1 MAKRVGKWIIAIVV
15 VVAIVGFVYWA
26 TGDDAEA
33 EVTIDSTTIASS
45 FEDVA
50 ELATQKYEFTD
61 VGKRTEDSKDLFG
74 VKVPLTGNSFL
85 ITYSGAVTAGIA
97 DFTAVEV
104 EFQEAQEKVIVRL
117 PQPEVLHAEI
127 DPSTI
132 VVYDQSFTPFNP
144 TNVEDVTSFLAEE
157 TDRSTQKAIDGG
169 LLERAKEQ
177 AVVLA
182 TEHVNAVLL
191 GTSMAEFDV
200 QVSFLN

>member
-1 MAKRVGKWIIAIVV
+1 MASGPRTAK
-15 VVAIVGFVYWA
+15 
-26 TGDDAEA
+26 T
-33 EVTIDSTTIASS
+33 SS
-45 FEDVA
+45 A
-50 ELATQKYEFTD
+50 L
-61 VGKRTEDSKDLFG
+61 RS
-74 VKVPLTGNSFL
+74 PLTGNSFL

-104 EFQEAQEKVIVRL
+104 EFQEEQEKVVVRL

-200 QVSFLN
+200 LVSFLE